1 MDRETGME
9 QRVYIHKPA
18 GMRRAAPEPRPAN
31 YRVRL
36 LSAVNSMPPL
46 PEALNRL
53 LGMLNSESVSAAR
66 IAAVIEG
73 DSVLSGNVMRCVNS
87 PYYGVPRRISSI
99 RHAVALLGFQTVRN
113 LALAFSM
120 RRMMTG
126 SAASRRLYSSYSRH
140 ALATALLTQAAAAET
155 SVCEMET
162 AFAAG
167 LFHDVGKLLIYTA
180 APEAV
185 PAIVEIWEA
194 GEGTY
199 EEAEQEVIETT
210 HPELSAI
217 VLEGWKLPEE
227 IRNAARY
234 HHAPEDC
241 PAEGEAIAPAL
252 ARLVQAADLMVNLE
266 GFRSPGSA
274 KAIDAD
280 PAEALLGL
288 GLGGDAGALM
298 ERVRGELENLQEM
311 FQ

>member
-1 MDRETGME
+1 M
-9 QRVYIHKPA
+9 QHPVYSH
-18 GMRRAAPEPRPAN
+18 APRGVKRPSVESRPAN

-53 LGMLNSESVSAAR
+53 MGMLNSDSVSAGQIAR
-66 IAAVIEG
+66 VIEG
-73 DSVLSGNVMRCVNS
+73 DSVLSGSVMRCVNS

-126 SAASRRLYSSYSRH
+126 SATSRLLYNSYSRH
-140 ALATALLTQAAAAET
+140 ALATALLTQAASSAT
-155 SVCEMET
+155 QSYEMEA

-185 PAIVEIWEA
+185 PAIVELWEA
-194 GEGTY
+194 GEGSY
-199 EEAEQEVIETT
+199 EEAELGVIETT
-210 HPELSAI
+210 HSELSAI
-217 VLEGWKLPEE
+217 VLEGWKLPDE
-227 IRNAARY
+227 ICNAARY

-241 PAEGEAIAPAL
+241 PSESDSEAPSL
-252 ARLVQAADLMVNLE
+252 ARLVQAADLLVNLE
-266 GFRSPGSA
+266 AYRTPASKRAVGG
-274 KAIDAD
+274 D
-280 PAEALLGL
+280 PAQAFESLGL
-288 GLGGDAGALM
+288 DGDARAAM
-298 ERVRGELENLQEM
+298 SRFRDELEKLREI
-311 FQ
+311 FR

>member
-1 MDRETGME
+1 ME
-9 QRVYIHKPA
+9 HRVYSHASRGTKPPGA
-18 GMRRAAPEPRPAN
+18 GQKPPN

-53 LGMLNSESVSAAR
+53 LGMLNSDSVSAGQ

-73 DSVLSGNVMRCVNS
+73 DSVLSGSVMRCVNS
-87 PYYGVPRRISSI
+87 PYYGVPRRVSSI

-126 SAASRRLYSSYSRH
+126 NAASRMLYNSYSRH
-140 ALATALLTQAAAAET
+140 ALATALLAQAAAAQT
-155 SVCEMET
+155 QTCEMEA

-185 PAIVEIWEA
+185 PAIVKIWEA

-199 EEAEQEVIETT
+199 EDAELEVIETT
-210 HPELSAI
+210 HSELSAI
-217 VLEGWKLPEE
+217 VLEGWKLPDE
-227 IRNAARY
+227 ICNAARY
-234 HHAPEDC
+234 HHAPHDC
-241 PAEGEAIAPAL
+241 PGAEESEGPSL
-252 ARLVQAADLMVNLE
+252 AALVQAADRLANLE
-266 GFRSPGSA
+266 GYRSPESKRELDTDPETALASLGMRG
-274 KAIDAD
+274 D
-280 PAEALLGL
+280 PAAAMAKFRE
-288 GLGGDAGALM
+288 
-298 ERVRGELENLQEM
+298 ELETLHEL
-311 FQ
+311 FH